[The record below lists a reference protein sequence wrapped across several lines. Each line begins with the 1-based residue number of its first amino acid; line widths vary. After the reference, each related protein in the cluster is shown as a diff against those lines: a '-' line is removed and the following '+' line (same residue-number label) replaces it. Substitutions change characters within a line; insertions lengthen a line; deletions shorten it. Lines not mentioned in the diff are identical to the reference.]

1 VEPIYWFSNS
11 PLRLHSDNRRILR
24 EHTDRHMALIMA
36 GGEKRA
42 RSASD
47 GAYTI
52 RQGSYGL
59 ATEGAI
65 QRNVLSLD
73 THAVTSNAT
82 AASARD
88 RTPGSWGAD
97 ATRWRTCSSS
107 I

>member
-1 VEPIYWFSNS
+1 LGVKERFLLNSAWEPIYWFSNS

-52 RQGSYGL
+52 RQAAMGWRQKGRFS
-59 ATEGAI
+59 AT
-65 QRNVLSLD
+65 
-73 THAVTSNAT
+73 
-82 AASARD
+82 
-88 RTPGSWGAD
+88 
-97 ATRWRTCSSS
+97 C
-107 I
+107 